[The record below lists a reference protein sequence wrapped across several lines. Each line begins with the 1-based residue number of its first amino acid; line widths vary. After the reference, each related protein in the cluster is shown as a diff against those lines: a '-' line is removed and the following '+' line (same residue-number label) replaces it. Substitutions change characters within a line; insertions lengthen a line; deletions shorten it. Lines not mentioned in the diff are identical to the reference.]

1 VATQGL
7 SCDTGVEFDPTKP
20 LDKGALK
27 GKLTDLQYFVTQ
39 ENGTETP
46 FSNEY
51 RDNKEEGIYVDVI
64 TGKPLFSST
73 DKYDSGTGR
82 PSFTRPIDTGL
93 IEEKEDGILGMS
105 RTEIRSSDSDSHLGH
120 VFPDGPED
128 KGGLRYCTNSAALRF
143 IPKSQ
148 MESK

>member
-1 VATQGL
+1 MT
-7 SCDTGVEFDPTKP
+7 CDTGIEFDPNNP
-20 LDKGALK
+20 ADKGALK
-27 GKLTDLQYFVTQ
+27 DKLTDLQYFVTQ

-73 DKYDSGTGR
+73 DKYDSGTGW

-93 IEEKEDGILGMS
+93 IEEREDGKL
-105 RTEIRSSDSDSHLGH
+105 
-120 VFPDGPED
+120 
-128 KGGLRYCTNSAALRF
+128 
-143 IPKSQ
+143 
-148 MESK
+148 